1 MSEKKRTVL
10 AFDFGASSGRA
21 VLAHYENDSL
31 RLEEVHRFP
40 NEPVSYRGH
49 LYWNILGLFQEIKNG
64 IRKAQQAGGF
74 DSIGID
80 TWGVDYG
87 LIDKRGNLLGNPYHY
102 RDVRTNGMTET
113 ASEKISP
120 EKLYRLTGNQIL
132 NINTAFQ
139 LLEHQLHAPE
149 LLQQAQAFLL
159 MPDLFA
165 YLLTGDISSENSIAG
180 TTQLF
185 NPYSGG
191 WSGEVVKALGLPEHI
206 FPAMAQTGTV
216 KGMLSEEICEE
227 LGIQSVPVI
236 AVCGHDTQCAAAA
249 VPALDRKPF
258 AFISCGT
265 WALFGT
271 ELKKP
276 VINEESAAL
285 GISNEVGFDNTVTF
299 LKNITGTWLL
309 QELRRTLRNQGKE
322 YSYADLEQIAA
333 SAEASERFIDVDAP
347 AFSQPGD
354 MAVRVRNWCIESGQ
368 PEPEDISDV
377 LRCIYES
384 LACRFRDALD
394 EIQHCTGEKCEKIY
408 MLGGG
413 VRDKLLCQLTAD
425 ACQIP
430 VCTGSEESTAYGN
443 AAIQLIASGAVP
455 DLLEARW
462 LIAKSIKGTTYTPDS
477 KNAGMYQNYQK
488 IFRKKCD

>member
-1 MSEKKRTVL
+1 MSNKKRTVL

-21 VLAHYENDSL
+21 ILAHYENESL
-31 RLEEVHRFP
+31 KLEEIHRFP
-40 NEPVSYRGH
+40 NIPVSYHGH
-49 LYWNILGLFQEIKNG
+49 LYWDVLRLFQEIKNG
-64 IRKAQQAGGF
+64 IRFAALKGGF

-87 LIDKRGNLLGNPYHY
+87 LIDKRGALLGNPLHY
-102 RDVRTNGMTET
+102 RDKHTEGMTEK
-113 ASEKISP
+113 AAELIPP
-120 EKLYRLTGNQIL
+120 EKLYMLTGNQIL

-139 LLEHQLHAPE
+139 LLEQKQNAPE
-149 LLQQAQAFLL
+149 LLEQAQAFLL

-165 YLLTGDISSENSIAG
+165 YLLTGDISSELSIAG
-180 TTQLF
+180 TTQLC

-191 WSGEVVKALGLPEHI
+191 WSGEVIKALGLPEHI

-216 KGMLSEEICEE
+216 KGMLSEEICKE
-227 LGIQSVPVI
+227 LDVPSVPVI
-236 AVCGHDTQCAAAA
+236 AVCGHDTQCASAAI
-249 VPALDRKPF
+249 PALDRKPF

-271 ELKKP
+271 ELHKP
-276 VINEESAAL
+276 LINTESASL
-285 GISNEVGFDNTVTF
+285 GVSNEIGFENTVTF

-309 QELRRTLRNQGKE
+309 QELRRTLRNLGKE
-322 YSYADLEQIAA
+322 YSYADFERLAA
-333 SAEASERFIDVDAP
+333 SAEGSQRFIDVDAP
-347 AFSQPGD
+347 AFSTPGD
-354 MAVRVRNWCIESGQ
+354 MAVRVRDWCSESSQ
-368 PEPEDISDV
+368 PVPADIPDV

-394 EIQHCTGEKCEKIY
+394 EIQHCTGQKCEKIY

-413 VRDKLLCQLTAD
+413 VKDRLLCQLTAD
-425 ACQIP
+425 ACAIP

-443 AAIQLIASGAVP
+443 AAIQLIAAGVIP

-462 LIAKSIKGTTYTPDS
+462 LIAKSIKSKTYMPNLQ
-477 KNAGMYQNYQK
+477 NAGMYEAYQK
-488 IFRKKCD
+488 LFK